1 MEITASA
8 VKELRERTGA
18 GMLDCKNVLVEVDGD
33 IEKAIDVLREKGLAK
48 AAKKSG
54 RIAAEGLVRV
64 VVSGDGKKAG
74 IIEVN
79 IETDFAS
86 KNADFIGFVDTLAA
100 QTLTTCAKGPEE
112 FLGDK
117 YGDTNETVQEK
128 LTNFIATI
136 GENVSVRRYQVFDE
150 PGVVYTSYLHM
161 GGKIGVLIGMK
172 TEATPVEVETLGKDV
187 AMQVASMNPLFVDE
201 SGVDPAYIEKEK
213 DILIKQ
219 ALSEGKPADIVEKMV
234 LGRLKKEL
242 KETCL
247 LEQKFV
253 KNSELTVA
261 QYVSD
266 GVKAL
271 GKDIKVVSMARYEVG
286 EGIEKKE
293 ENFAEEVAK
302 QIQQS

>member
-1 MEITASA
+1 MSISATA

-18 GMLDCKNVLVEVDGD
+18 GMLDCKNVLLEVEGD
-33 IEKAIDVLREKGLAK
+33 IEKAIDMLREKGLAK

-54 RIAAEGLVRV
+54 RIASEGLVRV
-64 VVSGDGKKAG
+64 NISDDGKRAG

-86 KNADFIGFVDTLAA
+86 KNEEFINFVDTLSEMTVDTKTTSLEDFMA
-100 QTLTTCAKGPEE
+100 QKFNET
-112 FLGDK
+112 
-117 YGDTNETVQEK
+117 ETVQEK
-128 LTNFIATI
+128 LTNFIAKI
-136 GENVSVRRYQVFDE
+136 GENASVRRFTSFGED
-150 PGVVYTSYLHM
+150 GVVYVGYLHL
-161 GGKIGVLIGMK
+161 GGKIGVVIGLK
-172 TEATPVEVETLGKDV
+172 TDATPDEVATMGKDV
-187 AMQVASMNPLFVDE
+187 AMQVASMNPQFVDE

-219 ALSEGKPADIVEKMV
+219 ALSEGKSAEIVEKMV
-234 LGRLKKEL
+234 MGRLKKEL

-253 KNSELTVA
+253 KNGELTVA
-261 QYVSD
+261 QYVND
-266 GVKAL
+266 AAKAL
-271 GKDIKVVSMARYEVG
+271 GKDLKVVSMVRYEVG

-302 QIQQS
+302 QMAQ